1 MVEAWPRLR
10 SSEPGTPD
18 LGTLNSQDIE
28 DIPGPQVQSK
38 QLLESRSHCM
48 ICSLQH

>member
-10 SSEPGTPD
+10 SSEPDNPD
-18 LGTLNSQDIE
+18 LGSLSSRDSE
-28 DIPGPQVQSK
+28 DIPESRVQSK